1 MVQSQAKTVKEY
13 LDSLPPE
20 RRKEIAKVRS
30 VVRKNLPKGYRES
43 MGWGAICWEIPLERY
58 ADTYNGKPLGYAGL
72 AAQKSFHTLYL
83 MGAYGDPKQ
92 RKRLEEAFRK
102 SGKKMDMG
110 KSCLHFR
117 KADDLP
123 LDAIGEIIA
132 STPPE
137 KMIAMYEASRG
148 ARASKGP
155 RRRPV

>member
-1 MVQSQAKTVKEY
+1 MVQSKAKTVKEY
-13 LDSLPPE
+13 LDELPAD

-30 VVRKNLPKGYRES
+30 VVRKNLPKGYRER
-43 MGWGAICWEIPLERY
+43 MEWGLINYEVPLETY
-58 ADTYNGKPLGYAGL
+58 PDTYNKKPLCYAGL
-72 AAQKSFHTLYL
+72 AAQKNFNTLYL

-92 RKRLEEAFRK
+92 RKRLEDAFKK

-117 KADDLP
+117 SADDLP

-137 KMIAMYEASRG
+137 RMIERYEA
-148 ARASKGP
+148 ARPK
-155 RRRPV
+155 RR

>member
-1 MVQSQAKTVKEY
+1 MVQSKVTTVKEY
-13 LDSLPPE
+13 LDDLPAD

-30 VVRKNLPKGYRES
+30 VVRKNLPKGYRET
-43 MGWGAICWEIPLERY
+43 MGWGVICYEIPLERY
-58 ADTYNGKPLGYAGL
+58 PDTYNKKPLGYAGL
-72 AAQKSFHTLYL
+72 AAQKNFNTLYL

-92 RKRLEEAFRK
+92 RKRLEDAFRK
-102 SGKKMDMG
+102 SGKTMDMG

-137 KMIAMYEASRG
+137 RMIEMYEAARG
-148 ARASKGP
+148 KTAKGKEG
-155 RRRPV
+155 RKS